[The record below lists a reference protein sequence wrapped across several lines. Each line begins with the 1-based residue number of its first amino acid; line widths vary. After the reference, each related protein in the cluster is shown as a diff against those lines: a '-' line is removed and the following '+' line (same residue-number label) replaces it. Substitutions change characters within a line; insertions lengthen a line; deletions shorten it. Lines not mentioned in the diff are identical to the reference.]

1 MNIESKIRNIKPNI
15 STSTLRSYVNN
26 LKKLF
31 KEIDENEDVLKDVD
45 VIKEYIN
52 NKKSYLTKRNYLNS
66 IIVFLQSDK
75 EKNIKLI
82 DEYVKLRDEYNNKYK
97 ESNKDNMK
105 SDKQIKNWITIKQ
118 IEEVK
123 LHLEQDLKSEENR
136 IHHFML
142 SFWLDYPIR
151 NDLQNTTIINKKK
164 YDKLLKEELDK
175 QNYLVLHHEPFISIS
190 QYKTFKKYGI
200 KKILLNK
207 NIQDILKK
215 YLVHNPTK
223 YILYNIRDKSPMS
236 SEDITLN
243 FNKLFKKY
251 YPEKQISTTMLRH
264 IILSERYGDVLDE
277 MKVLADIMGHDITTA
292 HSIYIKK

>member
-31 KEIDENEDVLKDVD
+31 KEIDENEDVLNDVD

-82 DEYVKLRDEYNNKYK
+82 DEYQQLRDEYNNKYK

-118 IEEVK
+118 IEEIK
-123 LHLEQDLKSEENR
+123 LHLEQDLKNEENR

-236 SEDITLN
+236 SEDITIN

>member
-164 YDKLLKEELDK
+164 
-175 QNYLVLHHEPFISIS
+175 I
-190 QYKTFKKYGI
+190 
-200 KKILLNK
+200 
-207 NIQDILKK
+207 
-215 YLVHNPTK
+215 
-223 YILYNIRDKSPMS
+223 
-236 SEDITLN
+236 
-243 FNKLFKKY
+243 
-251 YPEKQISTTMLRH
+251 
-264 IILSERYGDVLDE
+264 
-277 MKVLADIMGHDITTA
+277 
-292 HSIYIKK
+292 

>member
-1 MNIESKIRNIKPNI
+1 MIYKI
-15 STSTLRSYVNN
+15 
-26 LKKLF
+26 
-31 KEIDENEDVLKDVD
+31 
-45 VIKEYIN
+45 
-52 NKKSYLTKRNYLNS
+52 
-66 IIVFLQSDK
+66 LQL
-75 EKNIKLI
+75 LI
-82 DEYVKLRDEYNNKYK
+82 
-97 ESNKDNMK
+97 
-105 SDKQIKNWITIKQ
+105 
-118 IEEVK
+118 
-123 LHLEQDLKSEENR
+123 
-136 IHHFML
+136 
-142 SFWLDYPIR
+142 
-151 NDLQNTTIINKKK
+151 KKK

>member
-31 KEIDENEDVLKDVD
+31 KEIDENEDVLNDVD

-82 DEYVKLRDEYNNKYK
+82 DEYQQLRDEYNNKYK

-118 IEEVK
+118 IEEIK
-123 LHLEQDLKSEENR
+123 LHLEQDLKNEENR